1 MLQPADLLHKPL
13 NLGSKVA
20 VPPPAALLGRQ
31 RRGGCLPRL
40 GLSRRLQVLLL
51 LLHLLLLLLGELCLA
66 PLHLLL
72 QAGNLF
78 LLVPQL
84 QARMTRR
91 QRATVRG
98 TREGCCLRSSREP
111 VGPLM
116 QG

>member
-1 MLQPADLLHKPL
+1 LLLHL
-13 NLGSKVA
+13 
-20 VPPPAALLGRQ
+20 
-31 RRGGCLPRL
+31 
-40 GLSRRLQVLLL
+40 LLL